1 MNHSCNRNLFCGRLL
16 TVTSSDRCPL
26 AIVTTSQLHGVRRSS
41 RFEQKINWYRFISF
55 HDHFDLLWSP
65 MISYDQWRFMTFSGF
80 VLSCFINLA
89 VFPFSIP
96 HWVRQPVWK
105 STGFTMLQALL
116 WTIVQLKRLS
126 LTAGIA
132 MYCSAW
138 RKCGVLKTSIC
149 RICSTS
155 ICI

>member
-1 MNHSCNRNLFCGRLL
+1 MNHSCNIIVISCYIRQRNLFGDSWRSLPR
-16 TVTSSDRCPL
+16 TGVTFEPL
-26 AIVTTSQLHGVRRSS
+26 RAEENQV
-41 RFEQKINWYRFISF
+41 ISF
-55 HDHFDLLWSP
+55 HILSWPLWPLISL
-65 MISYDQWRFMTFSGF
+65 MISYHQWRFMTFSGF

-96 HWVRQPVWK
+96 HGVRQPVWK

-132 MYCSAW
+132 QLEESVECS
-138 RKCGVLKTSIC
+138 KQVYVEYVVQVSVSSLY
-149 RICSTS
+149 
-155 ICI
+155 